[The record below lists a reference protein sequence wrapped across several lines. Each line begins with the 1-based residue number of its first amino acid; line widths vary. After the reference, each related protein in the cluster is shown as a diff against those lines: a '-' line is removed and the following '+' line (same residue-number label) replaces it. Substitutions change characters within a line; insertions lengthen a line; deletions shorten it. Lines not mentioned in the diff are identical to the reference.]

1 VSDSGSPSLRVS
13 PRAAQTS
20 LYVAGFIALGLVDGG
35 VGPSLSTFAANAGV
49 SLGEIAIIVAAMAL
63 GRLTGSAIAGRL
75 YARAHGHRALA
86 AGYALT
92 ALAAAAITF
101 VPGVPAAAAAFFLL
115 GGFSSTV
122 DVGSNTLIQWTHGDR
137 VGPYMNGLHLAFGAG
152 GALAPLLIAASLTLS
167 GQVRVAWLVIG
178 AVNALIMLAAL
189 TVSPPKPSVSAAA
202 SAAGKRPPTA
212 TLALVGLLFFAYA
225 GCEATMFTWTAD
237 YGVSLGFDRTGAATA
252 LATAFWL
259 SFMAGR
265 LFAIPATHRWPIR
278 TVSIGAL
285 GLGIISGLAFVLS
298 AGQSPWIWI
307 AVCGLGVAIGPIFP
321 NMLAFAGERLGAT
334 AGITGFVF
342 VLTSVGAMLW
352 PWLAGQ
358 LFEPTRGAVIPLM
371 AFGFAAVSLLLFG
384 LFDRATHLSR
394 KR

>member
-1 VSDSGSPSLRVS
+1 MSDAANQSRRIS
-13 PRAAQTS
+13 PRVAQTG
-20 LYVAGFIALGLVDGG
+20 LYGAGFIALGLVDGG

-49 SLGEIAIIVAAMAL
+49 SLGEIAIIVAAMAF

-75 YARAHGHRALA
+75 YAHAHGHRALA
-86 AGYALT
+86 GGYALT

-101 VPGVPAAAAAFFLL
+101 LPGVPAAAVGLFLL
-115 GGFSSTV
+115 GTFSATV

-137 VGPYMNGLHLAFGAG
+137 VGPFMNGLHLAFGAG
-152 GALAPLLIAASLTLS
+152 GALAPVLVAASLTLS
-167 GQVRVAWLVIG
+167 GQVRVAWLVIA
-178 AVNALIMLAAL
+178 AVNVLIMLAAL
-189 TVSPPKPSVSAAA
+189 TVAPPRPSTHQAAA
-202 SAAGKRPPTA
+202 AAGPRAPGA

-237 YGVSLGFDRTGAATA
+237 FGVSLGFERTGAATA

-265 LFAIPATHRWPIR
+265 LLAIPATHRWPIR

-285 GLGIISGLAFVLS
+285 GLGIVSGLAFVLS

-358 LFEPTRGAVIPLM
+358 LFEPTRGAVIPWM
-371 AFGFAAVSLLLFG
+371 ALGFVAASLLIFAA
-384 LFDRATHLSR
+384 FDRATKTPR

>member
-1 VSDSGSPSLRVS
+1 MSNSGYPSTPNP

-86 AGYALT
+86 GGYALT
-92 ALAAAAITF
+92 ALAAAAITYL
-101 VPGVPAAAAAFFLL
+101 PGVPAAAVGLFLL
-115 GGFSSTV
+115 GVFSSTV
-122 DVGSNTLIQWTHGDR
+122 DVGSNTLIQWTHGNR
-137 VGPYMNGLHLAFGAG
+137 VGPFMNGLHLAFGAG
-152 GALAPLLIAASLTLS
+152 GALAPLLVAASLTLS
-167 GQVRVAWLVIG
+167 GQVRLAWLVIG
-178 AVNALIMLAAL
+178 AVNTLIMIAAL
-189 TVSPPKPSVSAAA
+189 TVTPPRPSVSQSA
-202 SAAGKRPPTA
+202 SAGTRPPT
-212 TLALVGLLFFAYA
+212 TKLVLVGLLFFAYA

-237 YGVSLGFDRTGAATA
+237 YGVSLGFERTGAATT

-265 LFAIPATHRWPIR
+265 LLAIPATHRWPIR
-278 TVSIGAL
+278 TVSIAAL
-285 GLGIISGLAFVLS
+285 GLGIVSGLAFVLS
-298 AGQSPWIWI
+298 AGQSPWIWL
-307 AVCGLGVAIGPIFP
+307 AVCGLGIAIGPIFP

-334 AGITGFVF
+334 AGVTGFVF
-342 VLTSVGAMLW
+342 VLGSLGTMLW

-358 LFEPTRGAVIPLM
+358 LFEPTHGVIIPWM
-371 AFGFAAVSLLLFG
+371 ALGFVAVSMLIFG
-384 LFDRATHLSR
+384 VFDRATAGSR

>member
-1 VSDSGSPSLRVS
+1 M
-13 PRAAQTS
+13 
-20 LYVAGFIALGLVDGG
+20 AGFIALGLVDGG

-75 YARAHGHRALA
+75 YAHSHGHRALA
-86 AGYALT
+86 GGYALT
-92 ALAAAAITF
+92 AFAAAAITYL
-101 VPGVPAAAAAFFLL
+101 PGVPAAAVGLFLL
-115 GGFSSTV
+115 GAFSSTV

-137 VGPYMNGLHLAFGAG
+137 VGPFMNGLHLAFGAG
-152 GALAPLLIAASLTLS
+152 GSLAPLLVAASLTLS
-167 GQVRVAWLVIG
+167 GQVRIAWLAIG
-178 AVNALIMLAAL
+178 AVNVLIMLAAL
-189 TVSPPKPSVSAAA
+189 TVSPPRPSVSQTAAA
-202 SAAGKRPPTA
+202 ATRPPTA
-212 TLALVGLLFFAYA
+212 RLALVGLLFFAYA
-225 GCEATMFTWTAD
+225 GCEATLFTWTAD
-237 YGVSLGFDRTGAATA
+237 YGVSLGFERTGAATT

-265 LFAIPATHRWPIR
+265 LLAIPATHRWPIR

-285 GLGIISGLAFVLS
+285 GLGIVSGLAFVLS
-298 AGQSPWIWI
+298 AGQSPWIWL

-358 LFEPTRGAVIPLM
+358 LFEPTHGAVIPWM
-371 AFGFAAVSLLLFG
+371 ALGFVAASLAIFAV
-384 LFDRATHLSR
+384 FDRATVIPPTR
-394 KR
+394 